1 MDDSPIGLVSDVA
14 QLNMIGY
21 SMTKF
26 REMKGTTAA
35 ILDGRII
42 SLSQLSCFSSVEG
55 YTDVT

>member
-14 QLNMIGY
+14 QLSMIGY

-26 REMKGTTAA
+26 REMKRNTAA